1 MALNISLKFM
11 SPVPNSLSLSP
22 DLYAQWPTWPLGY
35 LTKLA
40 QVQNCADNSQRPPPL
55 LSLPAQQQP
64 IEPITF
70 SGVHSSPRQPINTS
84 CWPKRPSPGA
94 LPLPPYRLFLAPP
107 LLSLPTQILSLLSTY
122 SQSQPYWLQVS
133 VGSDF
138 TLQEPTACP
147 NATPHGLQTIW
158 LSPTHAASLAL
169 PPTNLPHPQAG
180 FFSHPASAA
189 PLNCPI
195 ITTKTGS
202 FFRHLLEYISQHTHY
217 LLLWIT
223 SQQSLWPNW

>member
-1 MALNISLKFM
+1 MLIILSGLLPCCLFQLNSSLLNP
-11 SPVPNSLSLSP
+11 SPFQVFVQVHGSP
-22 DLYAQWPTWPLGY
+22 STDPASQNARPLGHY
-35 LTKLA
+35 LCLLTA
-40 QVQNCADNSQRPPPL
+40 FSWPPP
-55 LSLPAQQQP
+55 
-64 IEPITF
+64 F
-70 SGVHSSPRQPINTS
+70 
-84 CWPKRPSPGA
+84 
-94 LPLPPYRLFLAPP
+94 
-107 LLSLPTQILSLLSTY
+107 LSLPTQTLSLLSTY
-122 SQSQPYWLQVS
+122 SQSQLYWLQVS

-138 TLQEPTACP
+138 TLQQPTASP
-147 NATPHGLQTIW
+147 DATPHGLQTIW

-223 SQQSLWPNW
+223 LHSNPCDPIDKYMFTYCTRRSPPGRQALLCPSQDLST